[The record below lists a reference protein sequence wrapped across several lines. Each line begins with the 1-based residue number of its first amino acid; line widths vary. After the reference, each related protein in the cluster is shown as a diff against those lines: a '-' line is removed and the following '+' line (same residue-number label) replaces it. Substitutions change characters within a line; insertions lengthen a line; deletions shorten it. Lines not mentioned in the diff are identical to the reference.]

1 MYEQRNWLRQNAS
14 LWVFFFFFFLGD
26 PEWDHLCFTDLRLHL
41 ELLNEYEYS

>member
-1 MYEQRNWLRQNAS
+1 MSREIGLDRMPRCGF
-14 LWVFFFFFFLGD
+14 FFFFFFLGD